1 MCDVLRVRRR
11 NPVFCHNLWGFAFAV
26 PALLLPIVEL
36 AKENLE
42 VLERVYDGVQ
52 TVSESAAEFWQKLD
66 AILAS

>member
-1 MCDVLRVRRR
+1 MLRVRRR
-11 NPVFCHNLWGFAFAV
+11 SPEVCQNLWGFAFAV
-26 PALLLPIVEL
+26 PALVLTIVEL

-52 TVSESAAEFWQKLD
+52 TVSESAAEFRQKLD